1 MPKTNQ
7 VILIIFIVFSSFHV
21 LGFLFPTTWWSSHF
35 FFLLDASQ
43 WLSFIVIAL
52 SCIILIYKRP
62 FVALFQTKKL
72 LSSIVIAILF
82 MLCFSVFP
90 ITTDYYGD
98 AYKMHTFLTKIPSTI
113 PQGAHDNFFQ
123 FSLDP
128 WAGQNTTYSL
138 ITYIAYYFKVSY
150 KTAYY
155 IFNTLFGGAFIF
167 TWIYFILNY
176 IEDKGWQFILI
187 ISGISAPFLLNFFG
201 HFEVYAIVLFLT
213 LSWMILALYQ
223 IKTKSKLYLGL
234 LFLLLLLCVKFHAI
248 SLLLFPAW
256 LALIWIQYKPSSFTW
271 SRLLIFMITP
281 IYIAGALLYF
291 FYFKDYNDSRSL
303 HNNTAMAFDHVF
315 LPLVPPEAPLDQYHV
330 LSTAHIFDFF
340 AEGFIWSTAALFII
354 CCLLFSYRK
363 NLQCSTPEFKIA
375 VLTLLLYASI
385 FFMINPLL
393 SMPMDWDLFSIPA
406 PLLLIVL
413 VVLIKPIS
421 HKINAKPLLYPTL
434 IIGLLNLPV
443 FITHTA
449 DKSIALRLEQL
460 SIRIFSTYYEWSAL
474 NLDRAMRLDNPMNDK
489 RDTRFK
495 EIIHQLEPSARPK
508 IDREF
513 AKILIDQGRY
523 HLRTTRD
530 YQESLLLFETSK
542 RYFNNP
548 NASLLAIETHF
559 NLKNYNAAYTLAQS
573 LIAASYPSSTKAIR
587 IGIHCALEA
596 EKYDD
601 ALLLC
606 KRYLKQS
613 PNDATIT
620 TIKHRL
626 ENNDNIATL
635 KSVFSNTTR

>member
-1 MPKTNQ
+1 MPKRNQ

-21 LGFLFPTTWWSSHF
+21 IGFLFPTTWWSSHF
-35 FFLLDASQ
+35 FFLLNTSQ
-43 WLSFIVIAL
+43 WISFIAIAL
-52 SCIILIYKRP
+52 SCLILTYKKP
-62 FVALFQTKKL
+62 FAALFQNKKL
-72 LSSIVIAILF
+72 LSSIVLTILF
-82 MLCFSVFP
+82 MICFSAFP

-98 AYKMHTFLTKIPSTI
+98 AYKMHAFLTKIPNSI

-138 ITYIAYYFKVSY
+138 ITYIAYYCNVSY

-167 TWIYFILNY
+167 TWVYFIFNY
-176 IEDKGWQFILI
+176 IENKGWQFILI
-187 ISGISAPFLLNFFG
+187 ISGITAPFLLNFFG
-201 HFEVYAIVLFLT
+201 HYEVYAIVLFLT

-234 LFLLLLLCVKFHAI
+234 LFPLLLLCVKFHAI

-256 LALIWIQYKPSSFTW
+256 LALIWIQYKPNSFTW
-271 SRLLIFMITP
+271 GRLLTFIITP
-281 IYIAGALLYF
+281 IYIAGTLLYF

-330 LSTAHIFDFF
+330 LSSAHIFDFF
-340 AEGFIWSTAALFII
+340 AEGLIWSTVALFII
-354 CCLLFSYRK
+354 CCLLFVYRK
-363 NLQCSTPEFKIA
+363 SLQFSTPEFKIA

-421 HKINAKPLLYPTL
+421 HKISPKPLIYPVL

-443 FITHTA
+443 FITHTS

-460 SIRIFSTYYEWSAL
+460 SIRIYSTYYEWSAL

-489 RDTRFK
+489 RNRRSK
-495 EIIHQLEPSARPK
+495 EIIQQLKPHARPK

-523 HLRTTRD
+523 HLRTTHN
-530 YQESLLLFETSK
+530 YQEALLLFETSK

-559 NLKNYNAAYTLAQS
+559 NLNNYNEAYTIAQS
-573 LIAASYPSSTKAIR
+573 LITASYPSSSKAIR

-596 EKYDD
+596 EKYND
-601 ALLLC
+601 ALRLC
-606 KRYLKQS
+606 NRYLKVT
-613 PNDATIT
+613 PNDTTIT

-635 KSVFSNTTR
+635 KSVFSNTTY